1 MIYSKKRAF
10 YFFYIFVKKE
20 IEHSLMSNH
29 VEEELSDS
37 ALVEK
42 ILSTKDERFFAIL
55 YDRYASFVYNQ
66 SYAFINS
73 EEEAQ
78 DLTHDIFIKIYL
90 NLKTFKKQSKL
101 STWIYSIT
109 YHHCLNYVKKNQKN
123 PEENKDLYEDIN
135 NLEQTEEEISDSE
148 LFEINYAKLQ
158 EILNKI
164 DLEDKAI
171 LLMKYKDD
179 MSIKDISELLEIK
192 ESAVKMRLQRAKKR
206 VLELR

>member
-1 MIYSKKRAF
+1 
-10 YFFYIFVKKE
+10 
-20 IEHSLMSNH
+20 MSNQPE
-29 VEEELSDS
+29 VELSDI

-42 ILSTKDERFFAIL
+42 ILSTKDERYFGIL

-66 SYAFINS
+66 SFSFVDS

-90 NLKTFKKQSKL
+90 NLKKFKNESKL
-101 STWIYSIT
+101 STWIYSIV
-109 YHHCLNYVKKNQKN
+109 YNQCLNYVKKNQKK
-123 PEENKDLYEDIN
+123 PEENRDLYEDVE
-135 NLEQTEEEISDSE
+135 NLEHHTEEISDKE

-158 EILNKI
+158 EILNQI
-164 DLEDKAI
+164 PIEDKAI

-179 MSIKDISELLEIK
+179 MSVKDISELFNIK

>member
-1 MIYSKKRAF
+1 
-10 YFFYIFVKKE
+10 
-20 IEHSLMSNH
+20 MSNN
-29 VEEELSDS
+29 VEEELSDG

-42 ILSTKDERFFAIL
+42 ILSTKDERLFAIL

-66 SYAFINS
+66 CFAFISS

-109 YHHCLNYVKKNQKN
+109 YHHCLNYVKKNQKK

-192 ESAVKMRLQRAKKR
+192 ESAVKMRIQRAKKR

>member
-1 MIYSKKRAF
+1 
-10 YFFYIFVKKE
+10 
-20 IEHSLMSNH
+20 MSNH
-29 VEEELSDS
+29 IEEDLSDND
-37 ALVEK
+37 LVDR
-42 ILSTKDERFFAIL
+42 ILATKDDRLFAIL

-66 SYAFINS
+66 SYAFVGS

-90 NLKTFKKQSKL
+90 NLKTFKNQSKL
-101 STWIYSIT
+101 STWIYSVV
-109 YHHCLNYVKKNQKN
+109 YHYCLNHVKQNRRK
-123 PEENKDLYEDIN
+123 PEENKDLYEDVENIGQSF
-135 NLEQTEEEISDSE
+135 EEEEISDSE

-158 EILNKI
+158 EILNKLA
-164 DLEDKAI
+164 LEDKAI

-179 MSIKDISELLEIK
+179 MSVKDIAEMLNIK